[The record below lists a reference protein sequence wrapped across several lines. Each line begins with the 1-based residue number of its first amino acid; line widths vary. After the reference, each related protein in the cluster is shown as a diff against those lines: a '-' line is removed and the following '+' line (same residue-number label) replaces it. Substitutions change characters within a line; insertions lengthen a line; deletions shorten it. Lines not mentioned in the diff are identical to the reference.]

1 MPCGITGY
9 HSVSRG
15 YIRAETAVVLL
26 ILQHLT
32 ADFLSGISRRGY
44 SSYAEKARGSL
55 GLGKDESMAVYPKAW
70 AASVLE
76 LSRMLSVNVNT
87 VKRAF
92 DELEHDGVI
101 VSVQGRG
108 SFVAENA
115 LASGQLQRRY
125 MEQAEFAVRAAR
137 AGGVLRE
144 DLIRLVD
151 KVYEKEA
158 T

>member
-1 MPCGITGY
+1 MLFMVDM
-9 HSVSRG
+9 HSRVPAYEQIKQQVMERVCSG
-15 YIRAETAVVLL
+15 DLPAGAQLPSIR
-26 ILQHLT
+26 
-32 ADFLSGISRRGY
+32 
-44 SSYAEKARGSL
+44 
-55 GLGKDESMAVYPKAW
+55 
-70 AASVLE
+70 E

-115 LASGQLQRRY
+115 LTGGQLQRRY
-125 MEQAEFAVRAAR
+125 LEQAELAARGAR
-137 AGGVLRE
+137 AGGIPRE

-158 T
+158 N

>member
-1 MPCGITGY
+1 M
-9 HSVSRG
+9 
-15 YIRAETAVVLL
+15 
-26 ILQHLT
+26 
-32 ADFLSGISRRGY
+32 
-44 SSYAEKARGSL
+44 
-55 GLGKDESMAVYPKAW
+55 
-70 AASVLE
+70 
-76 LSRMLSVNVNT
+76 NVNT

>member
-1 MPCGITGY
+1 VVTLLFIVDM
-9 HSVSRG
+9 HSRVPVYEQIKQQVMERICSG
-15 YIRAETAVVLL
+15 VLPESAQLPSIR
-26 ILQHLT
+26 
-32 ADFLSGISRRGY
+32 
-44 SSYAEKARGSL
+44 
-55 GLGKDESMAVYPKAW
+55 
-70 AASVLE
+70 E

-92 DELEHDGVI
+92 DDLEHDGVI

-108 SFVAENA
+108 SFIAENA
-115 LASGQLQRRY
+115 LASSQLRRRY
-125 MEQAEFAVRAAR
+125 LEQAELAARAAR
-137 AGGVLRE
+137 AGGIPHE